1 MSVLPTLITPL
12 TLRLDRRA
20 AMLRCLGAATLC
32 GVGGPAFA
40 RPRTAAHAPP
50 DPRWFAA
57 ALAMRRL
64 AESAGDQPYG
74 AVLVRGER
82 LIGEA
87 PSRVVARGD
96 PTAHAEREALA
107 DARRRHGASA
117 LEGSVL
123 YSTSKPCRECEA
135 AAAAAGVSR
144 MVFGADLQDAGRP
157 RS

>member
-74 AVLVRGER
+74 AVLVQAGA
-82 LIGEA
+82 LIGQA
-87 PSRVVARGD
+87 PSRVV
-96 PTAHAEREALA
+96 
-107 DARRRHGASA
+107 
-117 LEGSVL
+117 
-123 YSTSKPCRECEA
+123 
-135 AAAAAGVSR
+135 VSR
-144 MVFGADLQDAGRP
+144 Y
-157 RS
+157 